1 MHTISL
7 VKPLFLTALLGLSL
21 LALSCTRQA
30 APAARNIAPLAA
42 PLQSFVATSPTATP
56 PEQPDPNIHAL
67 EESSAQPAEPPPPDS
82 VQVAQAGAASP
93 AIASKSQGTPVIP
106 DWAIAIPSLNIRSEV
121 VAVGL
126 EDDGAMQAP
135 SGPDEVGW
143 YQFGPTPGQQGNV
156 LLAGHV
162 DWTDRQ
168 TGRARGAVFW
178 SLSRAPVGSEV
189 VVSDGAS
196 DYMYYV
202 AEKYRF
208 AWDDPAGVSVLQPT
222 EDYRLTLITCGG
234 NFDRS
239 TRSYNMRDVVIAYL
253 VG

>member
-1 MHTISL
+1 M
-7 VKPLFLTALLGLSL
+7 
-21 LALSCTRQA
+21 
-30 APAARNIAPLAA
+30 
-42 PLQSFVATSPTATP
+42 
-56 PEQPDPNIHAL
+56 
-67 EESSAQPAEPPPPDS
+67 
-82 VQVAQAGAASP
+82 
-93 AIASKSQGTPVIP
+93 IP
-106 DWAIAIPSLNIRSEV
+106 DWTIDIPSLHIRSEV

-168 TGRARGAVFW
+168 TGRARVAVFW
-178 SLSRAPVGSEV
+178 SLARAPVGSEV
-189 VVSDGAS
+189 VFSDGTN
-196 DYMYYV
+196 DYVYYV

-222 EDYRLTLITCGG
+222 DDYRLTLITCGG

-253 VG
+253 AG